1 MRMSGAMSTH
11 RELVNAQQRL
21 NEAVDRL
28 LPKSWSVRDL
38 AVELGD
44 LIDTPDFMTNPNRN
58 EGTID
63 CVEMVLERHFGDLV
77 AAHAEFDALR
87 KQFDGDRP
95 APPVYTSIRAAK
107 RPPFVTGSQAHTV
120 LIAILAHWKLHGVG
134 LTSDYLEGRLRKPHQ
149 TVSAR
154 INGLMKKGWI
164 KDSGERAA
172 TRSGDLAIR
181 WVPTEMALQWDADQ
195 HMPEAAT

>member
-1 MRMSGAMSTH
+1 VSTH
-11 RELVNAQQRL
+11 RELVDAQRVL
-21 NEAVDRL
+21 NEEVHRLRVAVVGYTRSDFPEFIHDEL
-28 LPKSWSVRDL
+28 TSV
-38 AVELGD
+38 LGAYD
-44 LIDTPDFMTNPNRN
+44 
-58 EGTID
+58 
-63 CVEMVLERHFGDLV
+63 
-77 AAHAEFDALR
+77 EFDALR

-154 INGLMKKGWI
+154 INGLMNKGWI